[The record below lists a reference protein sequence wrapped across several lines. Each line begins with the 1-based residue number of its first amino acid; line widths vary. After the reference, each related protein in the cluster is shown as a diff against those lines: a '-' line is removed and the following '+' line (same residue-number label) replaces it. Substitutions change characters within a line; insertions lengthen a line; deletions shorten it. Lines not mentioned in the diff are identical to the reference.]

1 MKINIVPFDPKKHKD
16 QVLAIFKFRP
26 DIFPEM
32 EMIQIIEDLK
42 SEGTNIHNKLVAVT
56 ESKVVGYI
64 GTYFDQPQKTW
75 LLDWFSIHPEYKRQG
90 IGKEL
95 LTNVIMW
102 LKAKNVTSLLVETC
116 SCEGEADARAFY
128 ANRQF
133 KQVKCEVD
141 DYAPGHSKITLQ
153 KSFTS

>member
-1 MKINIVPFDPKKHKD
+1 MKINVIPFDPQNHKD
-16 QVLAIFKFRP
+16 QVLEIFKSRP
-26 DIFPEM
+26 DIFPET
-32 EMIQIIEDLK
+32 EIIQIIEDLK
-42 SEGTNIHNKLVAVT
+42 FGGTNVHNKLVAVT

-75 LLDWFSIHPEYKRQG
+75 LLDWFSILPEYKRQG

-95 LTNVIMW
+95 FNNVITW
-102 LKAKNVTSLLVETC
+102 LKAKNVTRLLAETC

-128 ANRQF
+128 ANQYF

-141 DYAPGHSKITLQ
+141 GYAPGHSKITYQ
-153 KSFTS
+153 KEI